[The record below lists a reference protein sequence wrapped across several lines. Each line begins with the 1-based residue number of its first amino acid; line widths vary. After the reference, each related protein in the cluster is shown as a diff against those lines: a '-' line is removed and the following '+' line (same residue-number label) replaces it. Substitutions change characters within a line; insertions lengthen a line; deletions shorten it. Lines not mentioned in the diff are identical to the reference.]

1 MSGNHVEKEVVASV
15 LIVDDSPANLIA
27 LGAVLKP
34 LGVRVVEASSGPQ
47 ALERIVAETFAVV
60 LLDVQMPEMDGFE
73 VARRVRASDKPELPI
88 IFLTAIH
95 RDEAFARKGY
105 ATGAADYI
113 TKPFD
118 ADVLRARVK
127 AFVDLFH
134 QRERLRRQEV
144 GDRTRE
150 RDDAMAKLAN
160 LLESERQARLE
171 AEIANHAKDEFLATV
186 SHELRTPLNAIL
198 GWAVIA
204 LRKAKDPEVQQA
216 LATIERNARAQT
228 RIIEDVLD
236 VGRIISGKLRL
247 EIAPVKVADTIEG
260 AVQALRPAADA
271 KAVRFVVEVDDD
283 VGIIA
288 ADVDRLQQII
298 WNVLSNAIK
307 FTPKGGSVALRAI
320 RAQSD
325 VVVTVTDTGQGIRRE
340 FLEHIFEPFRQAD
353 GSTTRRHGGL
363 GLGLA
368 IVKQLAHAH
377 GGTIVAHSEGEGLG
391 STFTL
396 TLPVRSLAT
405 LGHERPKSPVPGTP
419 VPPADER
426 DCRLDGLRVLVVD
439 DDDDARA
446 LIRRVLSDQGA
457 AVTVAPSAEVALREL
472 ERLLPDVL
480 VSDIGMPDIDG
491 YSFIRR
497 VRGLPAERGGG
508 TPAIAITAYARAE
521 DEGRAVATGFQAYMS
536 KPIDPTRLV
545 HLAASFRGGIPAVPA
560 PNAGALTL
568 ERGN

>member
-1 MSGNHVEKEVVASV
+1 MNGEPFDKEPVASV
-15 LIVDDSPANLIA
+15 LLVDDSPANLIA

-34 LGVRVVEASSGPQ
+34 LAVRIVEASSGAQ
-47 ALERIVAETFAVV
+47 ALERVAAETFAVV
-60 LLDVQMPEMDGFE
+60 LLDVQMPGMDGFE
-73 VARRVRASDKPELPI
+73 VARRIRASDKPELPI

-95 RDEAFARKGY
+95 RDEVFARRGY
-105 ATGAADYI
+105 AAGAADYI

-118 ADVLRARVK
+118 ADVLRARVR

-144 GDRTRE
+144 GARTRE
-150 RDDAMAKLAN
+150 RDLAMARLAD
-160 LLESERQARLE
+160 LLESERQARRE
-171 AEIANHAKDEFLATV
+171 AEIANNAKDEFLATV

-204 LRKAKDPEVQQA
+204 LRKAKEPEVQQA

-247 EIAPVKVADTIEG
+247 EIAPVKVSDTIDG

-271 KAVRFVVEVDDD
+271 KAVRFVVEVDPD
-283 VGIIA
+283 VGVIS

-307 FTPKGGSVALRAI
+307 FTPKGGSVALRAV
-320 RAQSD
+320 RVQSD
-325 VVVTVTDTGQGIRRE
+325 VVVTVTDTGVGIRAE
-340 FLEHIFEPFRQAD
+340 FLQHLFEPFRQAD

-368 IVKQLAHAH
+368 IVKQLVHAH
-377 GGTIVAHSEGEGLG
+377 GGTIVAQSEGEGLG

-396 TLPVRSLAT
+396 TLPVRPVVGP
-405 LGHERPKSPVPGTP
+405 GHERLSTSAAGVHSPEVLDG
-419 VPPADER
+419 DL
-426 DCRLDGLRVLVVD
+426 RLDGLRVLVVD

-446 LIRRVLSDQGA
+446 LIGRVLTDQGA
-457 AVTVAPSAEVALREL
+457 LVTVAPSAEAALREL
-472 ERLLPDVL
+472 ERLRPDVI
-480 VSDIGMPDIDG
+480 VSDIGMPDVDG
-491 YSFIRR
+491 YSLIRR

-508 TPAIAITAYARAE
+508 TPAIAVTAYARAE
-521 DEGRAVATGFQAYMS
+521 EEGRAVATGFQAYMS

-545 HLAASFRGGIPAVPA
+545 LLAASLRGGSA
-560 PNAGALTL
+560 
-568 ERGN
+568 